1 MASVFYPS
9 LDVAE
14 VIDLELLTLDGDIR
28 TLRLLVDSGFM
39 GKSSLVLPNTA
50 AGLIRAAL
58 PAANTTG
65 ALQGLKDRG
74 WVTCR
79 IAELN
84 YQETVIAIV
93 TDTTSLSLPPGVEG
107 LAGLTFL
114 RQFASWG
121 SQRTTSGWQFFLS
134 DGRD

>member
-1 MASVFYPS
+1 MASISFRS
-9 LDVAE
+9 LPDAE
-14 VIDLELLTLDGDIR
+14 VIDLELLTLDGKFR
-28 TLRLLVDSGFM
+28 SLRLLVDSGFT
-39 GKSSLVLPNTA
+39 GTNSLVLPDTA
-50 AGLIRAAL
+50 VDLVRAAL
-58 PAANTTG
+58 PATPTTG

-79 IAELN
+79 IDELDF
-84 YQETVIAIV
+84 QATLIAII
-93 TDTTSLSLPPGVEG
+93 TDTSSLSLPPRVEG

-121 SQRTTSGWQFFLS
+121 GQRTTNGWQFFLS